1 LLDERA
7 RRTPEPVRTEGEPTR
22 ALVEERLYRTLG
34 RELAESEALPER
46 ASPADPAARAA
57 LLAQIRSEVE
67 RLFAEQGN
75 DPRVHAPLLARLAGA
90 IERAYTE
97 EGRSR
102 AEIGRSLETGALR
115 P

>member
-1 LLDERA
+1 M
-7 RRTPEPVRTEGEPTR
+7 RTEAEPTR

-34 RELAESEALPER
+34 RELAEGDALPER
-46 ASPADPAARAA
+46 ASPADAAGRAA
-57 LLAQIRSEVE
+57 LLVRVRGEVE
-67 RLFAEQGN
+67 RLFADQGN
-75 DPRVHAPLLARLAGA
+75 DPRVHAPLLARLAAA

-102 AEIGRSLETGALR
+102 AEIGKSLETGALR